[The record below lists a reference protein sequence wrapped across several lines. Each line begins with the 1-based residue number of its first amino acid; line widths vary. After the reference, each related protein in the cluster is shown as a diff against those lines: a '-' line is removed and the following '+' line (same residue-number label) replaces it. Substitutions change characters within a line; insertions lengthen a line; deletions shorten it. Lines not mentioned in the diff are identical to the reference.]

1 VAEPRRLVLGLG
13 NPARGDDAVGRVV
26 AQALRLRVPPDVRVV
41 ESDGEATAVLTA
53 LEQADAAWLVD
64 AARSGA
70 APGTIHRI
78 DCAAGVAL
86 PHGGAVSSHGF
97 GVAEAIALARS
108 LGMLPERCTVYAIE
122 GADFA
127 PGAKL
132 SPAAEAAVATVVARL
147 LSDLAASA
155 PLRGALPGDMP
166 DAETLPGSASNWRHS
181 PMTDDPVRK
190 GEAVEQRLRDQGHEE
205 HAEHIAGALRGGA
218 VGEALLSGLREA
230 CQTVLTAL
238 EAIDPVTEGM
248 IEELRLEVDKRLQ
261 PRH

>member
-1 VAEPRRLVLGLG
+1 VPEPRRLVLGVG

-26 AQALRLRVPPDVRVV
+26 AQALRPRVPRGVRVV
-41 ESDGEATAVLTA
+41 ESDGEATAVLAA
-53 LEQADAAWLVD
+53 LEQADVAWLVD

-70 APGTIHRI
+70 APGTVHRI
-78 DCAAGVAL
+78 DCAAGEAL
-86 PHGGAVSSHGF
+86 PHRGAVSSHGF

-108 LGMLPERCTVYAIE
+108 LGVLPGRCTVYAIE
-122 GADFA
+122 GADFS
-127 PGAKL
+127 PGATL
-132 SPAAEAAVATVVARL
+132 SPAVKAAVGMVVAAL
-147 LSDLAASA
+147 LSDLATSA
-155 PLRGALPGDMP
+155 PLRRPLPSDMP
-166 DAETLPGSASNWRHS
+166 DAGTQPGSASNWRHD

-190 GEAVEQRLRDQGHEE
+190 GEAVERRLRDQGHEE